1 MPTLE
6 NTDFSKFYRN
16 NDLDLSWIEKP
27 GRHQFRWRLVNNN
40 WITAS
45 RRFRDSEKLSETLSK
60 QGARDVYIG
69 TSSWLNPIQLPKK
82 SDLESEPAVLL
93 DHWIVF
99 DIDRKPLTIKT
110 LEEGRKIANSLLEYM
125 EENHD
130 HELISISF
138 SGGKGF
144 HLIFKDAK
152 REKFLIED
160 LAKREQTVIEQRK
173 ALLDEVLEAGFDVDK
188 LVTADT
194 RRIIRLP
201 GTLHG
206 TTGWCCTR
214 ITRNMLSIPVKKWL
228 HTLPR
233 HEKAKDI
240 PKKSNLWNVL
250 QKLPSP
256 SKSKDDADKTEKQLT
271 SILEMQVSSQVVG
284 VSNRS
289 SFIAWLPNKLTEKE
303 DNHLFS
309 RMRELGWTPIYKFKN
324 QKEDLIIVPRAIN
337 TPQLRNFF
345 EKNSLQKYANKIKKL
360 GHLWIPMVRASGSTK
375 SEIHDIGV
383 MEIFFED
390 EQSKLP
396 MSATH
401 NELISRLSDDVVT
414 DEKEIGRREP
424 AIRIVQIE

>member
-1 MPTLE
+1 MPELE
-6 NTDFSKFYRN
+6 NTDFSKFYRTN
-16 NDLDLSWIEKP
+16 SPDLSWIAKP
-27 GRHQFRWRLVNNN
+27 GRHQIRWRLVDNN

-82 SDLESEPAVLL
+82 SDSESEPAVLL

-99 DIDRKPLTIKT
+99 DIDRKPLTIKI
-110 LEEGRKIANSLLEYM
+110 LEEGRKIAHSLLEYM

-144 HLIFKDAK
+144 HLIFRDAQ

-160 LAKREQTVIEQRK
+160 LAKREETVIEQRK
-173 ALLDEVLEAGFDVDK
+173 ALLNEVLDAGFDVDK

-214 ITRNMLSIPVKKWL
+214 ITRDMLSNPVKKWL

-233 HEKAKDI
+233 HEKARDV
-240 PKKSNLWNVL
+240 PKKSTLWNVL
-250 QKLPSP
+250 QKIPSP
-256 SKSKDDADKTEKQLT
+256 SKSKDDAGNTEKQQN

-284 VSNRS
+284 ISNRS

-345 EKNSLQKYANKIKKL
+345 CKNSLQKYANSLKKF

-375 SEIHDIGV
+375 SEIHDIGK
-383 MEIFFED
+383 MEIYFED
-390 EQSKLP
+390 EESKLP

-401 NELISRLSDDVVT
+401 NELISRLADDMISD
-414 DEKEIGRREP
+414 EQEIGRREP

>member
-1 MPTLE
+1 MPELE
-6 NTDFSKFYRN
+6 KSDFSKFYKT
-16 NDLDLSWIEKP
+16 NDVDLSWVEKP

-60 QGARDVYIG
+60 QGSRDVYIG

-82 SDLESEPAVLL
+82 SDSESEPAVLL

-110 LEEGRKIANSLLEYM
+110 LEEGRKIAYSLLEYM

-144 HLIFKDAK
+144 HLIFKDAQ

-160 LAKREQTVIEQRK
+160 LAKREETVIEHRK
-173 ALLDEVLEAGFDVDK
+173 ALLNEVLEAGFDVDK

-214 ITRNMLSIPVKKWL
+214 ITRNMLSDPVKKWL

-256 SKSKDDADKTEKQLT
+256 SKSKDDADKTEKQLN

-289 SFIAWLPNKLTEKE
+289 SFIAWLPNKLTEKK
-303 DNHLFS
+303 DNQLFS
-309 RMRELGWTPIYKFKN
+309 RMRKLGWTPIYKFKN

-345 EKNSLQKYANKIKKL
+345 EKNSMQKYSNKIKKL
-360 GHLWIPMVRASGSTK
+360 GHLWIPMVRACDSTK
-375 SEIHDIGV
+375 SEIHDIGDL
-383 MEIFFED
+383 EIFFEH

-401 NELISRLSDDVVT
+401 NELISRLSDYHVT

-424 AIRIVQIE
+424 AIRIIQIE

>member
-1 MPTLE
+1 MPELE
-6 NTDFSKFYRN
+6 KSDFSKFYKT
-16 NDLDLSWIEKP
+16 NDLELSWVEKP

-45 RRFRDSEKLSETLSK
+45 RRFRGSEKLSETLSK
-60 QGARDVYIG
+60 QGSRDVYIG

-82 SDLESEPAVLL
+82 SDSESEPAVLL

-144 HLIFKDAK
+144 HLIFKDTK

-256 SKSKDDADKTEKQLT
+256 SKSTDDADKTEKQLN

-303 DNHLFS
+303 DNQLFS
-309 RMRELGWTPIYKFKN
+309 RMRKLGWTPIYKFKN

-345 EKNSLQKYANKIKKL
+345 EKNSLQKYANKIKNL

>member
-1 MPTLE
+1 MPELE
-6 NTDFSKFYRN
+6 KSDFSKFYKT
-16 NDLDLSWIEKP
+16 NDLELSWVEKP
-27 GRHQFRWRLVNNN
+27 GRHQFRWRLVNNT

-45 RRFRDSEKLSETLSK
+45 RRFRGSEKLSEILSK
-60 QGARDVYIG
+60 QGSRDVYIG

-82 SDLESEPAVLL
+82 SDSESEPAVLL

-144 HLIFKDAK
+144 HLIFKDTK

-256 SKSKDDADKTEKQLT
+256 SKSTDDADKTEKQLN

-303 DNHLFS
+303 DNQLFS
-309 RMRELGWTPIYKFKN
+309 RMRKLGWTPIYKFKN

-345 EKNSLQKYANKIKKL
+345 EKNSLQKYANKIKNL

>member
-1 MPTLE
+1 MSDLDKS
-6 NTDFSKFYRN
+6 DFSEFYKTN
-16 NDLDLSWIEKP
+16 SPDLSWIEKP
-27 GRHQFRWRLVNNN
+27 GRHQIRWRLVDNN

-45 RRFRDSEKLSETLSK
+45 RRFRGPEKLSETLSN

-69 TSSWLNPIQLPKK
+69 TASWLNPIQLPKK
-82 SDLESEPAVLL
+82 SDSESEPAVLL

-99 DIDRKPLTIKT
+99 DIDRKPLTLKT
-110 LEEGRKIANSLLEYM
+110 LEEGRKITNSLLEYM
-125 EENHD
+125 EENHE

-144 HLIFKDAK
+144 HLIFRDVQ
-152 REKFLIED
+152 RDKFQIED
-160 LAKREQTVIEQRK
+160 LAKREETVIQDRK
-173 ALLDEVLEAGFDVDK
+173 DLLNEILEVGFDVDK

-206 TTGWCCTR
+206 TTGWCCTK
-214 ITRNMLSIPVKKWL
+214 ITRSMLSTPVKKWID
-228 HTLPR
+228 TLPK

-240 PKKSNLWNVL
+240 PKNSSLWSVL
-250 QKLPSP
+250 QKLQS
-256 SKSKDDADKTEKQLT
+256 SDKSKNGPKISEQKNA

-284 VSNRS
+284 VSDRS
-289 SFIAWLPNKLTEKE
+289 SFIAWLPNKLTENE
-303 DNHLFS
+303 DNLLFS
-309 RMRELGWTPIYKFKN
+309 KMKVLGWTPIYKFKN

-345 EKNSLQKYANKIKKL
+345 EKNNLQKYANKIKNL
-360 GHLWIPMVRASGSTK
+360 GHMWIPMVRASGSTK
-375 SEIHDIGV
+375 SEIHDIGE
-383 MEIFFED
+383 MEIFYEG
-390 EQSKLP
+390 EESKLP

-401 NELISRLSDDVVT
+401 NELISRLSHHVVR
-414 DEKEIGRREP
+414 DGKEIGRREP

>member
-1 MPTLE
+1 MPELE
-6 NTDFSKFYRN
+6 KSDFSKFYKT
-16 NDLDLSWIEKP
+16 NDLDLSWVEKP
-27 GRHQFRWRLVNNN
+27 GRHQIRWRLVNNN

-45 RRFRDSEKLSETLSK
+45 RRFRGSEKLSKTLSK
-60 QGARDVYIG
+60 QGSRDVYIG

-82 SDLESEPAVLL
+82 SDSESEPAVLL

-144 HLIFKDAK
+144 HLIFKDTK

-256 SKSKDDADKTEKQLT
+256 SKSKDDADKTEKQLN

-303 DNHLFS
+303 DNQLFS
-309 RMRELGWTPIYKFKN
+309 RMRKLGWTPIYKFKN

-345 EKNSLQKYANKIKKL
+345 EKNSLQKYANKIKNL

>member
-1 MPTLE
+1 M
-6 NTDFSKFYRN
+6 
-16 NDLDLSWIEKP
+16 
-27 GRHQFRWRLVNNN
+27 
-40 WITAS
+40 
-45 RRFRDSEKLSETLSK
+45 
-60 QGARDVYIG
+60 
-69 TSSWLNPIQLPKK
+69 LN
-82 SDLESEPAVLL
+82 
-93 DHWIVF
+93 
-99 DIDRKPLTIKT
+99 
-110 LEEGRKIANSLLEYM
+110 
-125 EENHD
+125 
-130 HELISISF
+130 
-138 SGGKGF
+138 
-144 HLIFKDAK
+144 
-152 REKFLIED
+152 
-160 LAKREQTVIEQRK
+160 
-173 ALLDEVLEAGFDVDK
+173 EVLEAGFDVDK

-256 SKSKDDADKTEKQLT
+256 SKSKDDADKTEKQQN

-303 DNHLFS
+303 DNQLFS
-309 RMRELGWTPIYKFKN
+309 LMRKLGWTPIYKFKN

-345 EKNSLQKYANKIKKL
+345 EKNSLQKYANKIKNL

-401 NELISRLSDDVVT
+401 NELISRLADDVVK

>member
-1 MPTLE
+1 M
-6 NTDFSKFYRN
+6 
-16 NDLDLSWIEKP
+16 
-27 GRHQFRWRLVNNN
+27 
-40 WITAS
+40 
-45 RRFRDSEKLSETLSK
+45 SK

-214 ITRNMLSIPVKKWL
+214 ITRNMLSIPVKKF

-256 SKSKDDADKTEKQLT
+256 SKSKDDAKTEKQLT

-345 EKNSLQKYANKIKKL
+345 EKNSLHKYANKIKNL

-424 AIRIVQIE
+424 AIRLFKLSNVYLLTAVIQSR